1 MEYLVICFSHQA
13 KESKKVYKKCAY
25 PESETA
31 NLPRIED
38 LHISVP
44 EAECVEMGEVHAV
57 VDDQAC
63 RIQNRNCNLYF

>member
-1 MEYLVICFSHQA
+1 MKVH
-13 KESKKVYKKCAY
+13 KKSAY

-38 LHISVP
+38 LHITVP

-57 VDDQAC
+57 VDDQG
-63 RIQNRNCNLYF
+63 RMMLFK